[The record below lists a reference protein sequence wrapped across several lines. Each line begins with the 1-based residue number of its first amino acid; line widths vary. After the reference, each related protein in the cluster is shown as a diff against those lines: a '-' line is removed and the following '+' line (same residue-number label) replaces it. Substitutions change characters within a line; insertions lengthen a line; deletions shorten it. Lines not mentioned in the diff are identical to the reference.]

1 MDKAVALTEDTPLY
15 SQERFWNGLLI
26 IAIVLTVFAIFSS
39 ELGLDAH
46 VKGAYVESENGWV
59 LDWGDVRT
67 EDPLASNPAD
77 AKAVPVDSVTPG
89 TVMLFAI
96 LGLMLAIITAR
107 KMGFGKETIAVLLLN
122 PALIFS
128 IGRGYSEYTYLA
140 FLGIAW
146 VIWKGSRNYSLEK
159 SPLARITAIG
169 MSSMMIM
176 AILVLKLKVEPFS
189 MFLPFLVLTGIGVW
203 IDRAPDH
210 WFNPQKTMV
219 VGFGFGI
226 LTIIILGLNGFGS
239 FSVVSTE
246 SNRFIQALP
255 ISIFGVIIVYG
266 FVGMVLWPFAKTTWC
281 NMAKDGNRLTGEL
294 ALFIGTMAGA
304 IVAYVACLWTYESIL
319 WNSDWPWHMW
329 TMGNNGRYITILT
342 IPCYVLIRRVNGNVD
357 WKQRKAVAGILLILP
372 ISFAAGIHGQTYW
385 TDDAA
390 EVLDQNMQTGEEFLF
405 VHESTLGMH
414 YLYTFHTYIED
425 VEERDITGHWRDPG
439 SGWENELISD
449 ETWEKRGSLTSVAWV
464 VFSPG
469 IGWEEQ
475 PVGWYLANNGQ
486 ADFMN
491 GGGEWEVWTTHN
503 QFSVI

>member
-1 MDKAVALTEDTPLY
+1 MDKAVAPTEDTPLY

-39 ELGLDAH
+39 ELGLDSH

-77 AKAVPVDSVTPG
+77 AKTIPVDSVTPG

-146 VIWKGSRNYSLEK
+146 MIWKGSRNYSLEK
-159 SPLARITAIG
+159 SPVARITAIG

-210 WFNPQKTMV
+210 WFNPQKTMI

-226 LTIIILGLNGFGS
+226 LAIIILGLNGFGS

-329 TMGNNGRYITILT
+329 TMGNNGRYITILA

-390 EVLDQNMQTGEEFLF
+390 VIMDKNMQSGEDFLF
-405 VHESTLGMH
+405 VHDSTLGMH

-425 VEERDITGHWRDPG
+425 AEEREITGHWRDPS
-439 SGWENELISD
+439 SGWENELVSD
-449 ETWEKRGSLTSVAWV
+449 ETWEKRGNLTSVEWV

-469 IGWEEQ
+469 LGWEEQ

>member
-1 MDKAVALTEDTPLY
+1 MDEAVALTEDTPLY

-46 VKGAYVESENGWV
+46 VEGAYVESENGWV

-67 EDPLASNPAD
+67 EDPLASDPAD
-77 AKAVPVDSVTPG
+77 AKTVPVDSVTPG

-146 VIWKGSRNYSLEK
+146 MIWKGSRNYGLEK
-159 SPLARITAIG
+159 SPFARITAIG

-189 MFLPFLVLTGIGVW
+189 MFLPFLVLIGIGVW

-304 IVAYVACLWTYESIL
+304 IVSYVACLWTYESIL

-390 EVLDQNMQTGEEFLF
+390 EVLDQNMQSGEEFLF

-439 SGWENELISD
+439 SGWENELVSD
-449 ETWEKRGSLTSVAWV
+449 EAWEKRGNLTSVEWV

-469 IGWEEQ
+469 LGWEEQ

-503 QFSVI
+503 QFSVN

>member
-39 ELGLDAH
+39 ELGLDTH

-67 EDPLASNPAD
+67 EDPLASDPAD
-77 AKAVPVDSVTPG
+77 AKTVPVDSVTPG

-140 FLGIAW
+140 LLGIAW
-146 VIWKGSRNYSLEK
+146 VIWKGTRNYSLEK
-159 SPLARITAIG
+159 SPVARITAIG

-189 MFLPFLVLTGIGVW
+189 MFLPFLILTGIGVW

-226 LTIIILGLNGFGS
+226 LAIIILGLNGFGS

-390 EVLDQNMQTGEEFLF
+390 EVLDQNMQPGEEFLF

-439 SGWENELISD
+439 SGWENELVSD
-449 ETWEKRGSLTSVAWV
+449 ETWEKRGNLTSVEWV

-469 IGWEEQ
+469 LGWEEQ